1 MEKTN
6 YHTHTPRCLHA
17 GGTETEYI
25 EAAIENNMT
34 ILGFSDHAPYPDN
47 RFGLRM
53 QYEELDDYLQT
64 IKNLKKQYKN
74 QIEIRVGL
82 EIEYDSEK
90 KAYYEQLLNEKGVK
104 YLVLGQH
111 IYVSPNK
118 EYINIYSLN
127 NTEQYIEYAQTIKEA
142 VQTGYFAF
150 IAHPDVIFVNDLA
163 WDQNCELASDI
174 IIEAA
179 IKTKTPLGFN
189 ANGLR
194 RGIQAFCD
202 EERYLYPH
210 PKFWSKVAKTNI
222 PVLINAD
229 AHHPSNIYD
238 DKMELAYKLVDEWG
252 LNLITDYI

>member
-1 MEKTN
+1 MIIYK
-6 YHTHTPRCLHA
+6 LSK
-17 GGTETEYI
+17 I
-25 EAAIENNMT
+25 LKNN
-34 ILGFSDHAPYPDN
+34 I
-47 RFGLRM
+47 
-53 QYEELDDYLQT
+53 
-64 IKNLKKQYKN
+64 N

-90 KAYYEQLLNEKGVK
+90 KAYYEQLLNEKGVE

-179 IKTKTPLGFN
+179 IKTKTPLEFN

-202 EERYLYPH
+202 EERYPYPH

-222 PVLINAD
+222 SVLINAD

>member
-25 EAAIENNMT
+25 EAAIENNMI

-64 IKNLKKQYKN
+64 IKNFKKQYKN

-90 KAYYEQLLNEKGVK
+90 GVE

-179 IKTKTPLGFN
+179 IKTKTPLEFN

-202 EERYLYPH
+202 EERYPYPH

-222 PVLINAD
+222 SVLINAD

-252 LNLITDYI
+252 LNLIIDYI

>member
-64 IKNLKKQYKN
+64 IKNFKKQYKN

-90 KAYYEQLLNEKGVK
+90 KAYYEQLLNEKGVE

-179 IKTKTPLGFN
+179 IKTPLEFN

-202 EERYLYPH
+202 EERYPYPH

-222 PVLINAD
+222 SVLINAD